1 MNNWI
6 GSIIIFSST
15 VLYALMGVLFK
26 KTSLQTSAFS
36 LMAISMF
43 ALFASSL
50 SLSLIFEKDSIIKS
64 IQDKNLFLILISV
77 GLINTVG
84 FWLAIQGYKYMPLW
98 QQTLFSLLIPP
109 LTGIFAY
116 FILGETIS
124 MKLLLGLAIM
134 GIGLFVAIK

>member
-50 SLSLIFEKDSIIKS
+50 ILSLIFEKDSIIKS
-64 IQDKNLFLILISV
+64 IQDKNLFLLLISI

-84 FWLAIQGYKYMPLW
+84 FWLAIQGYKHMPLW